1 MPERFP
7 VYLPDEEKPTI
18 FDVKHFSC
26 ESKYKGS
33 LFKALMALGPKGEEK
48 CFASSNSEK
57 KWSFKAFDEDMPHPD
72 TIFLITKV

>member
-1 MPERFP
+1 MPESLLES
-7 VYLPDEEKPTI
+7 LPDEEKPTI